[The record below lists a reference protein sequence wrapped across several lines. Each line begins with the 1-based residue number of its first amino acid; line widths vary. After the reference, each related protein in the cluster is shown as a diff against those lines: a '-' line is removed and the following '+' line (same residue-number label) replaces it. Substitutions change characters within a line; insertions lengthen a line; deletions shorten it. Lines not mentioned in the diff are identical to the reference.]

1 MLEKIPVLFI
11 IERPDS
17 VGFNIRATGGGLGI
31 GEASDYMW
39 DAEFAVLFRLSRRL
53 MLSAGYRQFKYKRTD
68 GSGDD
73 EIVQSV
79 TVVGPAIGLS
89 IGIF

>member
-1 MLEKIPVLFI
+1 MNLAPGV
-11 IERPDS
+11 
-17 VGFNIRATGGGLGI
+17 
-31 GEASDYMW
+31 ASG
-39 DAEFAVLFRLSRRL
+39 RLSGRRRAREHAQHNDTTTGRL

-79 TVVGPAIGLS
+79 TVVGPSIGLS
-89 IGIF
+89 LGIL